1 MTEYDPFENNPNTAA
16 IKRCKILIIEDD
28 IVARETM
35 KRIFAMH
42 KFTHVSEA
50 ENGKIGLEKI
60 RAEKPDLVITDLQ
73 MPVMDGFA
81 LCRAVR
87 ADRNAAIANLSILV
101 QTGIE
106 RPAGG
111 LQTIY
116 EAGASDY
123 LLKPI
128 DPAELLARSIF
139 HLEFSILADIVK
151 KFKTSP
157 A

>member
-1 MTEYDPFENNPNTAA
+1 MTDYNPFENNPNADA

-28 IVARETM
+28 VVARETV
-35 KRIFAMH
+35 RQVFAAQG
-42 KFTHVSEA
+42 FTHISDA
-50 ENGKIGLEKI
+50 ENGKVGLEKI
-60 RAEKPDLVITDLQ
+60 RTEKPDLVITDLQ
-73 MPVMDGFA
+73 MPVMDGFE

-87 ADRNAAIANLSILV
+87 ADQNADIANLSILV
-101 QTGIE
+101 QTGLE

-128 DPAELLARSIF
+128 DPVELLARSVF

-151 KFKTSP
+151 KFKASP